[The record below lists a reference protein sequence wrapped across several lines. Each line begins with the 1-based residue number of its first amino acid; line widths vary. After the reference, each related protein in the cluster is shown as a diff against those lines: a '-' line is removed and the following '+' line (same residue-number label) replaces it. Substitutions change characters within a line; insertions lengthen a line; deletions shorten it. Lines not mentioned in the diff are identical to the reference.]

1 MILKMPL
8 YLKKQ
13 DFWHNHRL
21 YVLDRHYH
29 KTIRQAQTIADIGGG
44 NGLLMQ
50 HLADKYGKNI
60 QGIDPI
66 ACAPTPKRARYDQG
80 DRPSTDQSHS
90 TYQSHYDLIF
100 LLTVLEEIPEE
111 IPFLQA
117 LFDHLQPGGKL
128 ILDVPMQSH
137 LYSPVDR
144 AIGRLRRYD
153 TDVVRSLLTESGFD
167 ILEVVQW
174 GHVYN
179 GALRNRMR
187 QKYRNQPIT
196 NPQWVGEISPSQ
208 NRLLSWIKR
217 LDHIIPPFGM
227 GSNAFFVA
235 QRPTDKC

>member
-1 MILKMPL
+1 MTPKTPP

-13 DFWHNHRL
+13 DFWQNHRL
-21 YVLDRHYH
+21 YVLDRHYG
-29 KTIRQAQTIADIGGG
+29 KTIRQSHAIAAVG
-44 NGLLMQ
+44 NGLLLD
-50 HLADKYGKNI
+50 HLASHYNKAGFA
-60 QGIDPI
+60 IDPI
-66 ACAPTPKRARYDQG
+66 DLSQAPNSESYNSP
-80 DRPSTDQSHS
+80 TDQ
-90 TYQSHYDLIF
+90 THYDLIF
-100 LLTVLEEIPEE
+100 LLTVLEAIPQE

-117 LFDHLQPGGKL
+117 LLSHLQPGGKL

-179 GALRNRMR
+179 GALRQRMR
-187 QKYRNQPIT
+187 QEYRNQPIT
-196 NPQWVGEISPSQ
+196 NPQWVGEISNSQ
-208 NRLLSWIKR
+208 NTLLSWIKR

-235 QRPTDKC
+235 QRPMDKC